1 MTNWAEEEICDGCLK
16 SFPKRE
22 MYSIEDYDELV
33 MMMCIDCYKPEARG
47 RGKRR

>member
-1 MTNWAEEEICDGCLK
+1 MANYVEEEICDGCLK

-22 MYSIEDYDELV
+22 MYRIDDYDEVV
-33 MMMCIDCYKPEARG
+33 MIMCIDCYKPEVRG

>member
-1 MTNWAEEEICDGCLK
+1 MANYAEEEICDGCYK

-22 MYSIEDYDELV
+22 MYQIDDYDEIV
-33 MMMCIDCYKPEARG
+33 MIMCIDCYKPEAR